1 MARSHSGSSR
11 EELNDSILTNS
22 LSHKLVSSNKTHNH
36 PTFSANVPISN
47 LSTKRNHGNASK
59 KQKDKLYP
67 ANNDTGILID
77 NIRKRSDDHQDLVT
91 TMIGG
96 GVYHNYNSK
105 NIDELNGH
113 NSSLIDPSTI
123 SADAT
128 RERYNKILSTAMP
141 ATESNRNSKDDVT
154 RKGIGNS
161 SKSSTN
167 PYNDIRSTRSRELQ
181 RHSHSPS
188 DGMILTASGLTL
200 DTSNDDYAIEVSKL
214 PFLEFY

>member
-1 MARSHSGSSR
+1 MTTVLDTLKWH
-11 EELNDSILTNS
+11 LL
-22 LSHKLVSSNKTHNH
+22 
-36 PTFSANVPISN
+36 
-47 LSTKRNHGNASK
+47 TKR
-59 KQKDKLYP
+59 QKEKLYQP
-67 ANNDTGILID
+67 NNDTGILID
-77 NIRKRSDDHQDLVT
+77 NIRKRNDDHQDLVT

-105 NIDELNGH
+105 NIDDLNGH
-113 NSSLIDPSTI
+113 NASLIDPSTI

-141 ATESNRNSKDDVT
+141 ATESNRNSKDEIN
-154 RKGIGNS
+154 RKGLGSS

-167 PYNDIRSTRSRELQ
+167 PYNDLRSTRSRELQ

-200 DTSNDDYAIEVSKL
+200 DTSNDDYGIEVSR
-214 PFLEFY
+214 PFC